1 MARFI
6 RKLIDVLGELD
17 IGDYLTGALLSCA
30 INAYIM
36 MIAGFS
42 KLDAIFVTA
51 FSLVGAL
58 FMCLLLELTVF
69 RK

>member
-1 MARFI
+1 MARIFRRI
-6 RKLIDVLGELD
+6 LAALDELD
-17 IGDYLTGALLSCA
+17 IGDYLTGALLSCT

-42 KLDAIFVTA
+42 KLDAIFITA